1 MTEKKAFI
9 EVIDD
14 SLPSSQNKPSL
25 ISRNIDQ
32 DDIATSN
39 VSMKLSTKDP
49 KNWTNKKKFS
59 VLFISSFAIP
69 ILPIS
74 ISIYYPALI
83 AIREYFNTTQF
94 IVNISVGLFI
104 LFMGFIPLV
113 VGSYANIYG
122 RKNIYIL
129 VMLIFTISS
138 MLCAIAKNIWILI
151 VMRTLQ
157 AFGSS
162 SVQFIGSGIVTDIY
176 ISKEREQANTKIL
189 LGFYFGELTGPI
201 IGGLL
206 TEFLGWHSIFW
217 FLSIYG
223 SILLLL
229 ITFFIPETLYNSS
242 SEISS
247 TPIPMITGS
256 ITNSSNT
263 KQFNLLSPFKLLFY
277 PNIILTIIYNTTAW
291 MLIYVLHIIIPFSF
305 TNIYNLSS
313 LYIGLVFLAPGIGCI
328 IGSILGSHYSDYLIN
343 KYEEKNGKEESYPEL
358 RLKSIWIGV
367 LLTIISFYIFGWIL
381 ERRVDIIWPL
391 IMMFIANSTIAYTT
405 DSYPEE
411 FNVSILAIGDA
422 ISTLISTIV
431 IILTVPIAN
440 EFGVGWLFTALTSIV
455 LLSNILI
462 ILVYFKGRKWR
473 ENQNINEDL

>member
-1 MTEKKAFI
+1 MTVKKDTSAFT
-9 EVIDD
+9 EVINDP
-14 SLPSSQNKPSL
+14 LPSSPKKSL
-25 ISRNIDQ
+25 ILSRNIDQ

-39 VSMKLSTKDP
+39 VSLNSMKLSTEDP
-49 KNWTNKKKFS
+49 KDWTNKKKFS
-59 VLFISSFAIP
+59 VLFVSSFGIP
-69 ILPIS
+69 IFPIS

-122 RKNIYIL
+122 RKKIYIF
-129 VMLIFTISS
+129 VMLIFTLSS
-138 MLCAIAKNIWILI
+138 MLSAIAKNIWILI

-189 LGFYFGELTGPI
+189 LGFYFGELMGPI
-201 IGGLL
+201 IGGIL

-229 ITFFIPETLYNSS
+229 IIFFIPETLYNSS
-242 SEISS
+242 PEISI
-247 TPIPMITGS
+247 PIITGS
-256 ITNSSNT
+256 ITNTSNT
-263 KQFNLLSPFKLLFY
+263 KQFNLLSPFKLLYY

-313 LYIGLVFLAPGIGCI
+313 LYIGLVFLAPGVGCI

-367 LLTIISFYIFGWIL
+367 LLAIISFYIFGWIL

-411 FNVSILAIGDA
+411 FSVSILAIGDA
-422 ISTLISTIV
+422 ISALISTIV
-431 IILTVPIAN
+431 IILTVPIEN
-440 EFGVGWLFTALTSIV
+440 KFGVGW
-455 LLSNILI
+455 ILKYYDRY
-462 ILVYFKGRKWR
+462 LKYTK
-473 ENQNINEDL
+473 